1 MSYEDLKFKWI
12 LGTAEIEIGKFEKV
26 ILCAKCIFHKELKDE
41 FDTVKGGG
49 EWHFDYDKK
58 EILFYGESHDFGRV
72 TETDIQTVLIRNNV
86 FNMRLKADR
95 KFDVSEYKFF
105 YSESWFLSD
114 AQQNKKQIN

>member
-12 LGTAEIEIGKFEKV
+12 LGTTEVAINKFEKV
-26 ILCAKCIFHKELKDE
+26 ILCAKCIFHKELKGG

-49 EWHFDYDKK
+49 EWHFDHENK
-58 EILFYGESHDFGRV
+58 EILLYGESHDFGRASI
-72 TETDIQTVLIRNNV
+72 EDIKSVILKNNI
-86 FNMRLKADR
+86 FNMRLVVNK

-114 AQQNKKQIN
+114 AQQNKKPLN